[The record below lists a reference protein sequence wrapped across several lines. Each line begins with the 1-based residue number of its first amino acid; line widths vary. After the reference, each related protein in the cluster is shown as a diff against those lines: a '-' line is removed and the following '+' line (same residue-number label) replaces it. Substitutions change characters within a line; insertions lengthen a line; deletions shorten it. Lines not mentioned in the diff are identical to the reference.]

1 MKDNLQDLISHI
13 YGLSDIDIIKIMGT
27 DTETNFA
34 AVSQDQNGKIV
45 IEGSFKGA
53 NPEFIG
59 TFGMP
64 NLGKLKTILGFDEY
78 DASSKIYTFRDQA
91 DNNVAKAFHFEN
103 KGGDFVNDYRLMA
116 ESIVK
121 EKVSNVVFKG
131 ATWDLEFTPT
141 VEGIIRLKKQ
151 AQANSEETTFKTKLE
166 NNELKI
172 YFGDPA
178 THSGNFVF
186 QANCSGTLSRVFQW
200 PVSLVIQ
207 VLGMVGDKTMR
218 ISDKG
223 IIEIAIDSGV
233 ATYRYLIPAQSK

>member
-13 YGLSDIDIIKIMGT
+13 HGLSDIDIIKIMGT
-27 DTETNFA
+27 DQETSFA
-34 AVSQDQNGKIV
+34 AVSQDQHGRIV
-45 IEGSFKGA
+45 IEGSFKNP
-53 NPEFIG
+53 NPEFLG

-64 NLGKLKTILGFDEY
+64 NLNKLKTILGFDDY
-78 DASSKIYTFRDQA
+78 DSDAKIYTQRDPA

-103 KGGDFVNDYRLMA
+103 KAGDFVNDYRLMS

-121 EKVSNVVFKG
+121 EKVVNVVFKG

-141 VEGIIRLKKQ
+141 VEGIMRLKKQ
-151 AQANSEETTFKTKLE
+151 SQANSEETTFKTKLE
-166 NNELKI
+166 NGDLKV

-186 QANCSGTLSRVFQW
+186 HANCSGTLTRVFQW

-207 VLGMVGDKTMR
+207 VLNMVGDKTVR

>member
-45 IEGSFKGA
+45 IEGSFKGPNA
-53 NPEFIG
+53 EFIG

-78 DASSKIYTFRDQA
+78 DASSKIYTYRDPA
-91 DNNVAKAFHFEN
+91 DNIAKAFHFEN

-131 ATWDLEFTPT
+131 ATWDLEFSPT
-141 VEGIIRLKKQ
+141 VEGIMRLKKQ

-166 NNELKI
+166 NGELKI

-186 QANCSGTLSRVFQW
+186 QANCTGTLTRVFQW

-207 VLGMVGDKTMR
+207 VLGMAGDKTMR

-223 IIEIAIDSGV
+223 IVEIMIDSGV